1 VDRLLLSP
9 LAKHRPVSRCPAT
22 PALHVYG
29 HPPAPGYLST
39 QESFARERSWF
50 AVQRLAAVSHFPT
63 LEAPD
68 ETARVI
74 SAFID

>member
-1 VDRLLLSP
+1 V
-9 LAKHRPVSRCPAT
+9 
-22 PALHVYG
+22 
-29 HPPAPGYLST
+29 